1 MEPEAQTGMGS
12 RSGFCPE
19 CGAEERGFFCRQ
31 CGTLLRGEEMV
42 LCPRCHH
49 VVPKGEFCNQCGQ
62 GLGSIAL
69 SLRQLALAGD
79 EFWVA
84 GGSSVPAAAS
94 PGRVELS
101 SLQPDD
107 SVALAE
113 GELPEWLQ
121 ELPAKSAPAEVQAHI
136 YPSLRPIEEDSQP
149 TSRGRFLT
157 AVILLLGLMLLSL
170 VFLVIFLL
178 LGGGG

>member
-1 MEPEAQTGMGS
+1 MEPEADPGMGS
-12 RSGFCPE
+12 GSGFCPE

-31 CGTLLRGEEMV
+31 CGTLLHGEEMV

-62 GLGSIAL
+62 GLGSIAI

-79 EFWVA
+79 EFWVTGA
-84 GGSSVPAAAS
+84 PPVPAAAA
-94 PGRVELS
+94 PGQAEVS
-101 SLQPDD
+101 SRQPND
-107 SVALAE
+107 SVVLAD
-113 GELPEWLQ
+113 GELPDWLQ

-136 YPSLRPIEEDSQP
+136 YPSLQPIEQEGQP
-149 TSRGRFLT
+149 VARGRFLT

-170 VFLVIFLL
+170 VVLVAYLL

>member
-1 MEPEAQTGMGS
+1 MDPETEPS
-12 RSGFCPE
+12 SSGFCPE

-69 SLRQLALAGD
+69 SLRQLSLAGD
-79 EFWVA
+79 EFWVSGA
-84 GGSSVPAAAS
+84 ASVPAAAA
-94 PGRVELS
+94 PGQAELS

-107 SVALAE
+107 SVILAD
-113 GELPEWLQ
+113 GELPDWLQ

-136 YPSLRPIEEDSQP
+136 YPSLQPIEEESQP
-149 TSRGRFLT
+149 QPRGRFLT
-157 AVILLLGLMLLSL
+157 AVILLLGLLLLSL
-170 VFLVIFLL
+170 VFLVIYLL
-178 LGGGG
+178 VGGAG

>member
-62 GLGSIAL
+62 GLGSAL

-79 EFWVA
+79 EFWVTA
-84 GGSSVPAAAS
+84 AASGPTAAS
-94 PGRVELS
+94 PGRAELS

-113 GELPEWLQ
+113 GEVPDWLQ

-136 YPSLRPIEEDSQP
+136 YPSLRPIEEESQP
-149 TSRGRFLT
+149 VARGRFLT
-157 AVILLLGLMLLSL
+157 AVILLLGLLLLSL
-170 VFLVIFLL
+170 VFLVVYLL
-178 LGGGG
+178 VSGAG